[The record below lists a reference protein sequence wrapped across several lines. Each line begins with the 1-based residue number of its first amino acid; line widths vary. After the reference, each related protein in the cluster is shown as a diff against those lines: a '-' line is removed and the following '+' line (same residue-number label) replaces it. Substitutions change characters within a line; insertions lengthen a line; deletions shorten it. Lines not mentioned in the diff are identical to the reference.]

1 MIGFGDGDEK
11 TSDFEASSWRSKRG
25 HLASRD
31 IVWAPDFFFL
41 KGTPQHS
48 ITITCW
54 KNPQQQRLL
63 QTLGI
68 GQAKSQSGQL
78 P

>member
-31 IVWAPDFFFL
+31 IVWAPDIFF
-41 KGTPQHS
+41 
-48 ITITCW
+48 
-54 KNPQQQRLL
+54 
-63 QTLGI
+63 
-68 GQAKSQSGQL
+68 
-78 P
+78 